1 MAEPVEDK
9 DFLAERLEEDRQ
21 KMAVQVS
28 ELKEDYNLSRWLRA
42 SMHKY
47 PWPWVMGAVL
57 TGFLLSRLPARRKEV
72 YLSSDPLGSRS
83 RREVQPPASDK
94 NQSRTLNKIWSLVK
108 PIIGTYIGRELYKR
122 VRRPA
127 KHSDRSQTDGP
138 RKGSRFA
145 YR

>member
-9 DFLAERLEEDRQ
+9 DFLAERLEQDRQ
-21 KMAVQVS
+21 KKAVQVS
-28 ELKEDYNLSRWLRA
+28 QLKEDYNLSRRLRD
-42 SMHKY
+42 SIHKY

-72 YLSSDPLGSRS
+72 YLSSDPFGSRHP
-83 RREVQPPASDK
+83 REVQPPASDED
-94 NQSRTLNKIWSLVK
+94 QSRAINKLWSLAK

-127 KHSDRSQTDGP
+127 KHADRSQTDGA
-138 RKGSRFA
+138 RK
-145 YR
+145 

>member
-28 ELKEDYNLSRWLRA
+28 ELKEDYNVPHRLRA
-42 SMHKY
+42 SVQKY

-72 YLSSDPLGSRS
+72 YLPADRLRS
-83 RREVQPPASDK
+83 RPPRDVRLPAPEKDE
-94 NQSRTLNKIWSLVK
+94 SRTMKKLWSLAK
-108 PIIGTYIGRELYKR
+108 PIISTYIGREFYKR
-122 VRRPA
+122 VRQPS
-127 KHSDRSQTDGP
+127 KHSTDRSE
-138 RKGSRFA
+138 
-145 YR
+145 

>member
-28 ELKEDYNLSRWLRA
+28 ELKEDYNVPHRLRA
-42 SMHKY
+42 SMQKY

-72 YLSSDPLGSRS
+72 YLLPDPVRSSSL
-83 RREVQPPASDK
+83 REVRGPASNKDEP
-94 NQSRTLNKIWSLVK
+94 RTMNKLWSLAK
-108 PIIGTYIGRELYKR
+108 PIISTYIGRELYKR
-122 VRRPA
+122 VRRSSQYPI
-127 KHSDRSQTDGP
+127 DRGRTGRAQT
-138 RKGSRFA
+138 
-145 YR
+145 